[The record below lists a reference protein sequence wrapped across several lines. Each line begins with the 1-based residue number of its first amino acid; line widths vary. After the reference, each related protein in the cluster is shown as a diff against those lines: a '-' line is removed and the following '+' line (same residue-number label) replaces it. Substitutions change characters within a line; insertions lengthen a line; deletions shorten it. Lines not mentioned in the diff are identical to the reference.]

1 MPICPSPHGQSRTYS
16 SNARR
21 LDALAAKVIA
31 KPRAASRTALRL
43 AIRRTV
49 GERAAAGFPRPQG
62 VSGVDDDARKTRRP
76 SRRCA
81 TATDHEMNAVR
92 SGGRAP
98 GRHFDDVKA
107 RHVSLSVQRVRQM
120 PEDARLGSTR
130 ASARSRRRA
139 GSNGG
144 RRPGANGVRSTCRAT
159 PSRISSLIASPVAGA
174 LSMPQTL

>member
-16 SNARR
+16 NNARR

-31 KPRAASRTALRL
+31 KPRAAPRTALRL

-49 GERAAAGFPRPQG
+49 GGKSCRWFPSPPGRFWGRRPRPQ
-62 VSGVDDDARKTRRP
+62 TRRP

-98 GRHFDDVKA
+98 GRHLDDVKA